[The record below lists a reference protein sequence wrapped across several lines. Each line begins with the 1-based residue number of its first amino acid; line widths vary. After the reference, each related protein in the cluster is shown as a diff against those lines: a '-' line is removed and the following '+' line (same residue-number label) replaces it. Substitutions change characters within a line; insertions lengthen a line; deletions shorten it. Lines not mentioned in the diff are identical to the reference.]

1 LGSEILGASLFLA
14 LRFIYKHPHIKEELP
29 KHTIVRES
37 ISTTAAEARE
47 EESTNKVD
55 HSFQCFHSICGLCR
69 NYWLHFVIWRILLA
83 TQVLPYALT
92 ISGMKPSRL

>member
-1 LGSEILGASLFLA
+1 MLDLD
-14 LRFIYKHPHIKEELP
+14 KHPHIKEELP

-55 HSFQCFHSICGLCR
+55 HSFQCFHSICGLVSFFLDPPDITPCHCCCTKQL
-69 NYWLHFVIWRILLA
+69 YKF
-83 TQVLPYALT
+83 
-92 ISGMKPSRL
+92 